1 MALEELR
8 RLRKERRPSATKEKK
23 AAESEGRPRI
33 ALQGC
38 GDVNPESMEEYIAAG
53 GYEALEKALFGMS
66 PEKIVEEIKKS
77 NLRGRGGAGFPT
89 GLKWEAVLKGEG
101 DAKYVVCNAN
111 EGDAAA
117 CKDRIIIEG
126 NPHSHR

>member
-23 AAESEGRPRI
+23 AAESEKWPRV

-38 GDVNPESMEEYIAAG
+38 GTINPESMEEYIAAG
-53 GYEALEKALFGMS
+53 GYEALEKALFMA
-66 PEKIVEEIKKS
+66 PQEIIEEIKAS
-77 NLRGRGGAGFPT
+77 GLRGRGGAGFPT